1 MSAWLSCNNGAYVKR
16 YRIKN
21 TRSGAIFGVYQ
32 GSDKREALDAYARD
46 AGYRDYLHA
55 CDVADG
61 AYVVADDIS
70 ALDAAWDRTEQLAGI
85 VD

>member
-1 MSAWLSCNNGAYVKR
+1 MKR

-21 TRSGAIFGVYQ
+21 TRSGAIFGIYQ
-32 GSDKREALDAYARD
+32 GIDKREALDAYARD

-61 AYVVADDIS
+61 GSVVADDVA
-70 ALDAAWDRTEQLAGI
+70 ALGAALERVEYLTGI
-85 VD
+85 AD